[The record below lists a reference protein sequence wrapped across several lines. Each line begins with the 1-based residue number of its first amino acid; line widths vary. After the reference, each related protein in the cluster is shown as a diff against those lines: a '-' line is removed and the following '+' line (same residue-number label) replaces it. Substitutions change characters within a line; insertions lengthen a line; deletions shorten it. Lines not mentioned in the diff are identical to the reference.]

1 MIDRECVRLTY
12 SNAVAPLHTAC
23 DMRDNSW
30 TVLVQVEP
38 TGASLN
44 LCRKRNISIKTTR
57 VFPRRLISFTR
68 SFGATPGTESDQG
81 LLIYMREYNWTI
93 NQCLFTDIYIGQ
105 PVRGTVIW
113 NYTEVL
119 QIWVHILIYCYDN
132 DKKITNYLIFLE
144 REAVLNSTSF
154 NFDNVVSASRAPT
167 PRPHAFLI
175 SIWSSTWWS
184 FLLIFLS
191 YL

>member
-1 MIDRECVRLTY
+1 MSLY
-12 SNAVAPLHTAC
+12 SVK
-23 DMRDNSW
+23 
-30 TVLVQVEP
+30 V
-38 TGASLN
+38 
-44 LCRKRNISIKTTR
+44 
-57 VFPRRLISFTR
+57 
-68 SFGATPGTESDQG
+68 
-81 LLIYMREYNWTI
+81 
-93 NQCLFTDIYIGQ
+93 IGH

-167 PRPHAFLI
+167 PRSHAFLI